1 MRTRRRRGGGEAR
14 TRKERSK
21 TRIDVAEESAE
32 DRDDEKRYK
41 KETGE
46 FVFDGGGNIDP
57 VHGTAEKE
65 TRQRGNSTGPGRV

>member
-1 MRTRRRRGGGEAR
+1 MRTRRRRGGGEAK

-21 TRIDVAEESAE
+21 TRIDVAEVSAE

>member
-1 MRTRRRRGGGEAR
+1 MRTRRRRGGGEAK

>member
-1 MRTRRRRGGGEAR
+1 MRRRVQ
-14 TRKERSK
+14 
-21 TRIDVAEESAE
+21 RIE
-32 DRDDEKRYK
+32 DDEKRYK

-57 VHGTAEKE
+57 VHGAAEKE

>member
-1 MRTRRRRGGGEAR
+1 MVERAK

>member
-1 MRTRRRRGGGEAR
+1 MVERAK

-21 TRIDVAEESAE
+21 TRIDVAEVSAE